1 MSAWRSA
8 WLVAKWEF
16 RRFVKWKQQLI
27 GLIVT
32 TVMMLAVFGVQETAR
47 GTRGDAPIVAVIGAE
62 QHLPAL
68 GEGAPEAEPPVQ
80 FERHAR
86 ASFDSLRAAL
96 VRRDIRGILVL
107 RSPDEAEL
115 HVARDPVW
123 RSGLDRLLAQ
133 ARQQR
138 RIVEAGLTTEEV
150 AGIFAPV
157 RVTVRHDEDAQRTR
171 STRAVGIFAVAFM
184 LLALFTGAANAFVSI
199 TGEKQLRVTEQVVSA
214 IPPQSWIDG
223 KILGL
228 TGAALIGA
236 ANTALVVLAFL
247 FWRSYARGTGGLGV
261 TIALPPATVI
271 VFLVLVL
278 LGSLFWLSL
287 FGAVAATIDDPN
299 SSMRS
304 TLLFL
309 PMFAAA
315 PAAAAIPH
323 PDSTFARIV
332 GLVPITS
339 PIGLPVRM
347 LLGHPP
353 WWEIV
358 LSIAL
363 LAAATWWMRL
373 AAGRIFR
380 FGMLMYGKEASW
392 SEMRRWAGRA

>member
-1 MSAWRSA
+1 
-8 WLVAKWEF
+8 
-16 RRFVKWKQQLI
+16 
-27 GLIVT
+27 
-32 TVMMLAVFGVQETAR
+32 
-47 GTRGDAPIVAVIGAE
+47 
-62 QHLPAL
+62 
-68 GEGAPEAEPPVQ
+68 
-80 FERHAR
+80 
-86 ASFDSLRAAL
+86 
-96 VRRDIRGILVL
+96 
-107 RSPDEAEL
+107 
-115 HVARDPVW
+115 
-123 RSGLDRLLAQ
+123 
-133 ARQQR
+133 
-138 RIVEAGLTTEEV
+138 
-150 AGIFAPV
+150 
-157 RVTVRHDEDAQRTR
+157 
-171 STRAVGIFAVAFM
+171 M

-228 TGAALIGA
+228 TGVALVGA
-236 ANTALVVLAFL
+236 FNTALVVLAFML
-247 FWRSYARGTGGLGV
+247 WRSYSRGTGGLGITSV
-261 TIALPPATVI
+261 EMSPVTVI
-271 VFLVLVL
+271 VFVVLVL

-315 PAAAAIPH
+315 PAVAAIPN

-332 GLVPITS
+332 GLFPLTS

-347 LLGHPP
+347 LLGHTP

-392 SEMRRWAGRA
+392 GEMRRWAGKA